1 MYLKNFKDKLK
12 YVHLKVNPNYKL
24 FKLFGVLWD
33 DLQKEFDKI
42 NTKIDNLDISD
53 LKEYIN
59 QQITDIRNYI
69 DSEISKVNTRIDNLE
84 IPNLAKNMTV
94 QFYAD
99 VQEGRNYLDFAEN
112 VQQVIT
118 MPYPSN
124 FGIADTLI
132 LTTNVVVT
140 GGTNRM
146 IDLSSVGT
154 YEIEQDTT
162 GIRYTITPKINIS
175 GVDLMAVLT
184 KS

>member
-12 YVHLKVNPNYKL
+12 HIHLKVNPNYKL
-24 FKLFGVLWD
+24 FKLFNYLWE

-42 NTKIDNLDISD
+42 NTKIDNLDISA
-53 LKEYIN
+53 
-59 QQITDIRNYI
+59 
-69 DSEISKVNTRIDNLE
+69 LE

-112 VQQVIT
+112 VQQIII
-118 MPYPSN
+118 MPYPAN

>member
-1 MYLKNFKDKLK
+1 M
-12 YVHLKVNPNYKL
+12 
-24 FKLFGVLWD
+24 
-33 DLQKEFDKI
+33 
-42 NTKIDNLDISD
+42 
-53 LKEYIN
+53 KEYIN

-84 IPNLAKNMTV
+84 IPNLAKNMTI

-99 VQEGRNYLDFAEN
+99 LQEGRNYLDFIEN
-112 VQQVIT
+112 VQQIIT
-118 MPYPSN
+118 MPYPPG

-132 LTTNVVVT
+132 LTNNVVVT
-140 GGTNRM
+140 GGINRM

>member
-12 YVHLKVNPNYKL
+12 HIHLKVNPNYKL
-24 FKLFGVLWD
+24 FKLFGVLWE

-42 NTKIDNLDISD
+42 NTRIDNLDISE
-53 LKEYIN
+53 LK
-59 QQITDIRNYI
+59 
-69 DSEISKVNTRIDNLE
+69 
-84 IPNLAKNMTV
+84 IPSLAKNMTV

-99 VQEGRNYLDFAEN
+99 VQEGRNYLDFVEN

-118 MPYPSN
+118 MPYPPN

-140 GGTNRM
+140 AGTNRM
-146 IDLSSVGT
+146 IDLSSVGS
-154 YEIEQDTT
+154 YKIEQDTT
-162 GIRYTITPKINIS
+162 GIKYTITPKINIS
-175 GVDLMAVLT
+175 GVDLMCVLT

>member
-24 FKLFGVLWD
+24 FKLFSVLWE

-42 NTKIDNLDISD
+42 NTRIDNLDIS
-53 LKEYIN
+53 E
-59 QQITDIRNYI
+59 
-69 DSEISKVNTRIDNLE
+69 LE
-84 IPNLAKNMTV
+84 IPSLAKNMTV

-118 MPYPSN
+118 IPYPTN

>member
-1 MYLKNFKDKLK
+1 MYLKFFKDKLNHI
-12 YVHLKVNPNYKL
+12 HLKVNPNYKL
-24 FKLFGVLWD
+24 FKLFGILWD

-84 IPNLAKNMTV
+84 IPSLAKNMTV

-99 VQEGRNYLDFAEN
+99 VQEGRNYLDFVEN

-140 GGTNRM
+140 AGTNKM

-162 GIRYTITPKINIS
+162 GIRYTITPKISIS
-175 GVDLMAVLT
+175 GVDLMTVLT

>member
-24 FKLFGVLWD
+24 FKLFGVLWE

-42 NTKIDNLDISD
+42 NTKIDNLDIS
-53 LKEYIN
+53 E
-59 QQITDIRNYI
+59 
-69 DSEISKVNTRIDNLE
+69 LE
-84 IPNLAKNMTV
+84 IPNLAKNITV

-99 VQEGRNYLDFAEN
+99 VQEGRNYLDFVEN
-112 VQQVIT
+112 VQQIIT
-118 MPYPSN
+118 MPYPPG

-132 LTTNVVVT
+132 LTNNVVVT

-162 GIRYTITPKINIS
+162 GIRYTITPKINLS

>member
-24 FKLFGVLWD
+24 FKLFGVLWE

-42 NTKIDNLDISD
+42 NTRIDNLDISQ
-53 LKEYIN
+53 LK
-59 QQITDIRNYI
+59 
-69 DSEISKVNTRIDNLE
+69 
-84 IPNLAKNMTV
+84 IPSLAKNMTV

-99 VQEGRNYLDFAEN
+99 VQEGRNYLDFAVN
-112 VQQVIT
+112 VHQVVT
-118 MPYPSN
+118 MPYPPG

-154 YEIEQDTT
+154 YKIEQDTT
-162 GIRYTITPKINIS
+162 GIKYTITPKINIS

>member
-12 YVHLKVNPNYKL
+12 HIHLKVNPNYKL
-24 FKLFGVLWD
+24 FKLFGVLWE

-42 NTKIDNLDISD
+42 NTKIDNLDIS
-53 LKEYIN
+53 E
-59 QQITDIRNYI
+59 
-69 DSEISKVNTRIDNLE
+69 LE
-84 IPNLAKNMTV
+84 IPNLAKNMVV

-118 MPYPSN
+118 MPYPPG

-132 LTTNVVVT
+132 LTNNVVVT

-146 IDLSSVGT
+146 IDLSSVGV

-162 GIRYTITPKINIS
+162 GIRYTITPKINLS

>member
-24 FKLFGVLWD
+24 FKLFGVLWE

-42 NTKIDNLDISD
+42 NTKIDNLDISE
-53 LKEYIN
+53 LK
-59 QQITDIRNYI
+59 
-69 DSEISKVNTRIDNLE
+69 
-84 IPNLAKNMTV
+84 IPSLAKNMTV

-118 MPYPSN
+118 MPYPPN

-140 GGTNRM
+140 AGTNRM

-162 GIRYTITPKINIS
+162 GIRYTIMPKINIS

>member
-24 FKLFGVLWD
+24 FKLFGVLWE

-42 NTKIDNLDISD
+42 NTKIDNLDISE
-53 LKEYIN
+53 LK
-59 QQITDIRNYI
+59 
-69 DSEISKVNTRIDNLE
+69 
-84 IPNLAKNMTV
+84 IPSLAKNMTV

-118 MPYPSN
+118 MPYPPG

-132 LTTNVVVT
+132 LTNNVVVT

-146 IDLSSVGT
+146 IDLSSVGS
-154 YEIEQDTT
+154 YKIEQDTT
-162 GIRYTITPKINIS
+162 GIRYTIMPKINIS

>member
-12 YVHLKVNPNYKL
+12 HIHLKVNPNYKL
-24 FKLFGVLWD
+24 FKLFSYLWE

-42 NTKIDNLDISD
+42 NTKIDNLDIS
-53 LKEYIN
+53 E
-59 QQITDIRNYI
+59 
-69 DSEISKVNTRIDNLE
+69 LE
-84 IPNLAKNMTV
+84 IPSLAKNMVV

-118 MPYPSN
+118 MAYPPG

-132 LTTNVVVT
+132 LTNNVVVT
-140 GGTNRM
+140 GGNNRM

>member
-12 YVHLKVNPNYKL
+12 HIHLKVNPNYKL
-24 FKLFGVLWD
+24 FKLFNYLWE

-42 NTKIDNLDISD
+42 NTRIDNLDISE
-53 LKEYIN
+53 LK
-59 QQITDIRNYI
+59 
-69 DSEISKVNTRIDNLE
+69 
-84 IPNLAKNMTV
+84 IPSLAKNMTV

-112 VQQVIT
+112 VQQIIT
-118 MPYPSN
+118 MPYPPN

-140 GGTNRM
+140 AGTNKM

-162 GIRYTITPKINIS
+162 GIRYTIMPKINIS

>member
-12 YVHLKVNPNYKL
+12 HIHLKVNPNYKL
-24 FKLFGVLWD
+24 FKLFGVLWE

-42 NTKIDNLDISD
+42 NTKIDNLDISE
-53 LKEYIN
+53 LK
-59 QQITDIRNYI
+59 
-69 DSEISKVNTRIDNLE
+69 

-99 VQEGRNYLDFAEN
+99 VQEGRNYLDFVEN

-118 MPYPSN
+118 MPYPPN

-132 LTTNVVVT
+132 LTNNVVVT

>member
-24 FKLFGVLWD
+24 FKLFGVLWE

-42 NTKIDNLDISD
+42 NTRIDNLDISE
-53 LKEYIN
+53 LK
-59 QQITDIRNYI
+59 
-69 DSEISKVNTRIDNLE
+69 
-84 IPNLAKNMTV
+84 IPSLAKNMTV

-99 VQEGRNYLDFAEN
+99 VQEGRNYLDFVEN
-112 VQQVIT
+112 VQQIIT
-118 MPYPSN
+118 MPYPPN

-132 LTTNVVVT
+132 LANNVVVT

>member
-24 FKLFGVLWD
+24 FKLFGVLWE

-42 NTKIDNLDISD
+42 NTKIDNLDISE
-53 LKEYIN
+53 LK
-59 QQITDIRNYI
+59 
-69 DSEISKVNTRIDNLE
+69 
-84 IPNLAKNMTV
+84 IPSLAKNMVV

-118 MPYPSN
+118 MPYPPG

-140 GGTNRM
+140 AGTNRM

>member
-1 MYLKNFKDKLK
+1 MYLKFFKDKLNHI
-12 YVHLKVNPNYKL
+12 HLKVNPNYKL
-24 FKLFGVLWD
+24 FKLFGYLWE

-84 IPNLAKNMTV
+84 IPSLAKNMTV

-99 VQEGRNYLDFAEN
+99 VQEGRNYLDFVKN
-112 VQQVIT
+112 VQQVII
-118 MPYPSN
+118 MPYPTN

-146 IDLSSVGT
+146 IDLSSVGS
-154 YEIEQDTT
+154 YEIEQDAN

>member
-1 MYLKNFKDKLK
+1 M
-12 YVHLKVNPNYKL
+12 NPNYKL
-24 FKLFGVLWD
+24 FKLFNYLWD

-42 NTKIDNLDISD
+42 NIRIDNLDIS
-53 LKEYIN
+53 E
-59 QQITDIRNYI
+59 
-69 DSEISKVNTRIDNLE
+69 LE

-118 MPYPSN
+118 MPYPPG

-132 LTTNVVVT
+132 LTNNVVVT

>member
-12 YVHLKVNPNYKL
+12 HIHLKVNPNYKL
-24 FKLFGVLWD
+24 FKLFSYLWE

-42 NTKIDNLDISD
+42 NTKIDNLDIS
-53 LKEYIN
+53 E
-59 QQITDIRNYI
+59 
-69 DSEISKVNTRIDNLE
+69 LE

-99 VQEGRNYLDFAEN
+99 VQEGRNYLDFVEN

-118 MPYPSN
+118 MPYPPG

-132 LTTNVVVT
+132 LTNNVVVT

-175 GVDLMAVLT
+175 TVDLMAVLT

>member
-1 MYLKNFKDKLK
+1 MYLKFFKDKLNHI
-12 YVHLKVNPNYKL
+12 HLKVNPNYKL

-59 QQITDIRNYI
+59 QQITDIRSYI
-69 DSEISKVNTRIDNLE
+69 DSEILKVNTRIDNLE

-99 VQEGRNYLDFAEN
+99 VQQGRNYLDFVEN
-112 VQQVIT
+112 VQQIII
-118 MPYPSN
+118 MPYPTN

-140 GGTNRM
+140 AGTNRM

-162 GIRYTITPKINIS
+162 GIRYTITPKISIS

>member
-12 YVHLKVNPNYKL
+12 HVHLKVNPNYKL
-24 FKLFGVLWD
+24 FKLFSYLWE

-42 NTKIDNLDISD
+42 NTKIDNLDISE
-53 LKEYIN
+53 LK
-59 QQITDIRNYI
+59 
-69 DSEISKVNTRIDNLE
+69 

-99 VQEGRNYLDFAEN
+99 VQQGRNYLDFVEN

-118 MPYPSN
+118 VPYPPD

-175 GVDLMAVLT
+175 GVDLMSVLT

>member
-12 YVHLKVNPNYKL
+12 HIHLKVNPNYKL
-24 FKLFGVLWD
+24 FKLFSYLWE
-33 DLQKEFDKI
+33 DLQQEFDKI
-42 NTKIDNLDISD
+42 NTKIDNLDIS
-53 LKEYIN
+53 E
-59 QQITDIRNYI
+59 
-69 DSEISKVNTRIDNLE
+69 LE

-94 QFYAD
+94 QFYAN
-99 VQEGRNYLDFAEN
+99 VQEGRNYLDFVEN

-118 MPYPSN
+118 IPYPSN

-132 LTTNVVVT
+132 LTNNVVVT
-140 GGTNRM
+140 AGTNRM